1 MYSLTH
7 SHKIIDAIPLA
18 PDHSGKKF
26 KIKLPNICPICDTA
40 YGELP
45 LISYYVE
52 EIFDEFL
59 YSFFFCP
66 HCQKCFMIK
75 YSVTDGAFGEPPI
88 GTIGSVFPN
97 SSHLTDFPE
106 QIKNL
111 SPQFVKIYHES
122 EQAES
127 AGLTEICGMGYRKA
141 LEFLIKDYAIH
152 QNPKLVDEIKA
163 QPLAKCIN
171 KYINIESIVTLAER
185 SAWIG
190 NDETHY
196 VRKHNNLDFND
207 MKLFIA
213 AAVHFMSMNLIV
225 EKAESISRK

>member
-45 LISYYVE
+45 LISYYIE

-88 GTIGSVFPN
+88 GTIGSVWVI
-97 SSHLTDFPE
+97 E
-106 QIKNL
+106 
-111 SPQFVKIYHES
+111 
-122 EQAES
+122 
-127 AGLTEICGMGYRKA
+127 
-141 LEFLIKDYAIH
+141 
-152 QNPKLVDEIKA
+152 KL
-163 QPLAKCIN
+163 LN
-171 KYINIESIVTLAER
+171 
-185 SAWIG
+185 
-190 NDETHY
+190 
-196 VRKHNNLDFND
+196 F
-207 MKLFIA
+207 
-213 AAVHFMSMNLIV
+213 
-225 EKAESISRK
+225 

>member
-1 MYSLTH
+1 MSREKLIKAFSLIEDDEFDDFEVKAPTQCPVC
-7 SHKIIDAIPLA
+7 SVAYASPPL
-18 PDHSGKKF
+18 
-26 KIKLPNICPICDTA
+26 N
-40 YGELP
+40 
-45 LISYYVE
+45 SYYIPFE
-52 EIFDEFL
+52 DNNFEWDTYIASI
-59 YSFFFCP
+59 YFCP
-66 HCQKCFMIK
+66 HCEHCFLVNYLVDAK
-75 YSVTDGAFGEPPI
+75 TLI
-88 GTIGSVFPN
+88 GVVENIYPDSKQTTNFSEEI
-97 SSHLTDFPE
+97 
-106 QIKNL
+106 QNL
-111 SPQFVKIYHES
+111 SPEFVDIYH
-122 EQAES
+122 QAEIAENS
-127 AGLTEICGMGYRKA
+127 NLTKICGMGYRKA

-152 QNPKLVDEIKA
+152 QNPELVDEIKT

-171 KYINIESIVTLAER
+171 KYIDIESIVTLAER

>member
-1 MYSLTH
+1 MQKVIPAFSLTEENNIEDFNVDVSTKCPVCGVAYASPPLS
-7 SHKIIDAIPLA
+7 SHFILTEDDLEFDAR
-18 PDHSGKKF
+18 
-26 KIKLPNICPICDTA
+26 
-40 YGELP
+40 
-45 LISYYVE
+45 ISSIY
-52 EIFDEFL
+52 
-59 YSFFFCP
+59 FCP
-66 HCQKCFMIK
+66 HCEYCFLVNYLVERESCTGI
-75 YSVTDGAFGEPPI
+75 F
-88 GTIGSVFPN
+88 
-97 SSHLTDFPE
+97 SSIYPTPEQTTDFPE

-152 QNPKLVDEIKA
+152 QNPELVDEIKA